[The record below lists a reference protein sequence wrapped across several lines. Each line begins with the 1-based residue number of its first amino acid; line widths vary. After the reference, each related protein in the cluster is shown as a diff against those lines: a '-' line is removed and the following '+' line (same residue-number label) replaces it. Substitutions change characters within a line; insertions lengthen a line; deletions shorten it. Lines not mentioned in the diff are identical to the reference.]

1 MTFMR
6 AIENAKNEEKT
17 VDIITVGGHTF
28 TGKVT
33 RVDLEIVIVNDS
45 NGVAIVSLNHIV
57 AVQNV
62 VHTPGVYKK
71 PVGRPAKVMTWRGK

>member
-6 AIENAKNEEKT
+6 AIENAKNKEET
-17 VDIITVGGHTF
+17 VDIIVVGGQTF

-33 RVDLEIVIVNDS
+33 LVDLELVVVNDIK
-45 NGVAIVSLNHIV
+45 GVAIISLKHIV

-62 VHTPGVYKK
+62 VRSPK
-71 PVGRPAKVMTWRGK
+71 PNRVIGRPAKAAA